1 MDVTRINRERLHFK
15 WNLLIGYA
23 EYVLYTIVY
32 YIIYYIL
39 YNVLHVI
46 YTINGPFY
54 FRRNG
59 NPIMNLFTNMKS
71 NKTSK
76 VSSSFMELFSA
87 LLAVLWMKQNY
98 KPIINAPLQEQKEKT
113 YKSLYLISLYNSFG
127 KFFHMLLMRDV
138 FFINL
143 FFEDNVYWSSIDHD
157 ILSLSHERV
166 FSLEFNSYL

>member
-1 MDVTRINRERLHFK
+1 MKPTYRLC
-15 WNLLIGYA
+15 WICIIYYCILYNI
-23 EYVLYTIVY
+23 LYTIY
-32 YIIYYIL
+32 
-39 YNVLHVI
+39 VLHVI

-76 VSSSFMELFSA
+76 VSSSFMELFSS

-98 KPIINAPLQEQKEKT
+98 KAIIKAPLQEQKEKT

-127 KFFHMLLMRDV
+127 KFFHMLLMRDM
-138 FFINL
+138 FFNL
-143 FFEDNVYWSSIDHD
+143 
-157 ILSLSHERV
+157 
-166 FSLEFNSYL
+166 

>member
-1 MDVTRINRERLHFK
+1 MKPTYRLC
-15 WNLLIGYA
+15 WICIIYYCILYNI
-23 EYVLYTIVY
+23 LYTIY
-32 YIIYYIL
+32 
-39 YNVLHVI
+39 VLHVI

-76 VSSSFMELFSA
+76 VSSSFIELFSA

-113 YKSLYLISLYNSFG
+113 YKCLYLISLYNSFG
-127 KFFHMLLMRDV
+127 KFFHMLLMRDM
-138 FFINL
+138 FFNL
-143 FFEDNVYWSSIDHD
+143 
-157 ILSLSHERV
+157 
-166 FSLEFNSYL
+166 